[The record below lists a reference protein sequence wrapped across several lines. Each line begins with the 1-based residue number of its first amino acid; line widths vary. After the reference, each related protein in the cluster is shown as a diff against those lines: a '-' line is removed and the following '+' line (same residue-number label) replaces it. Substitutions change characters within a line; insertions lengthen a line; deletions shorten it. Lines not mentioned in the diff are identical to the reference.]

1 MGKAPCH
8 KLEKWLLLLSHI
20 THKHFDYYST
30 LKGCFNL
37 KLFNRLPGMLRSMI
51 TLLNKTSKENITFL
65 SGQESMLFTA
75 KWQNKKTWKMSKRKS
90 KTPSINSLK
99 STPFFSLPS
108 PYPTPIGLYVH
119 WSLKAIHNLLMEDS
133 EQKCLK
139 MMARQWWSTNELLQ
153 ENIEEDI

>member
-1 MGKAPCH
+1 MGKALCH

-51 TLLNKTSKENITFL
+51 TLLNKTSEKNITFL
-65 SGQESMLFTA
+65 SGQESVLFTA
-75 KWQNKKTWKMSKRKS
+75 KWQNKKTWKMSRRKS

-99 STPFFSLPS
+99 STPFFFPSFSLP
-108 PYPTPIGLYVH
+108 PTH
-119 WSLKAIHNLLMEDS
+119 WSLCTMKFKSDTQSSNGRLRAKVSKDDGKLM
-133 EQKCLK
+133 
-139 MMARQWWSTNELLQ
+139 MTNK
-153 ENIEEDI
+153 